1 MTVIRPAAF
10 LDRDGTIIV
19 DVDYPS
25 RPEDV
30 RLLPGAAA
38 AVRRLNERG
47 IPAIVVTNQSGIARG
62 LLDEAAYQRVRARV
76 DELLAA
82 EGARLDA
89 SYHCP
94 HHPDFG
100 IACDCRKPG
109 TALYQRAARDLA
121 LDPRAS
127 LFVGDRLRDV
137 LPTLTLG
144 GRGMLLVG
152 PSTPEADRARA
163 EGDFETVASLAEA
176 VDRFLDALDARAQPA
191 ARDRP

>member
-1 MTVIRPAAF
+1 MTAFRPAAF

-47 IPAIVVTNQSGIARG
+47 IPTVVVTNQSGIARG
-62 LLDEAAYQRVRARV
+62 LFDEAAYQRVRARL
-76 DELLAA
+76 DEMLAA

-94 HHPDFG
+94 HHPDFD
-100 IACDCRKPG
+100 IACACRKPG
-109 TALYQRAARDLA
+109 TELYERAARDLA
-121 LDPRAS
+121 LDPRRS

-144 GRGMLLVG
+144 GRGMLVTG
-152 PSTPEADRARA
+152 PSTPPADRARA
-163 EGDFETVASLAEA
+163 ERDFETVASLAEA
-176 VDRFLDALDARAQPA
+176 VDRFLGAPARAA
-191 ARDRP
+191 ARERT